1 MEVQDYSRIILVAVF
16 IITAFIIG
24 ITTNNKII
32 KLTPI
37 TSLLF
42 LIFEALA
49 QQNSFPNLTGPYLGQ
64 ILLGN
69 NPQLFAPE
77 IMINE
82 QGYHSS
88 IVFSP
93 DLKEAIWKPM
103 EREDGPVLYS
113 KLVNDKWTK
122 PQEINFGLESGVLD
136 PIFSVDGNR
145 IYFLSFQ
152 PIDKNSEQMERI
164 WYSERTKNGWLNGKP
179 LDKIFYNHP
188 THWTFSVAEN
198 GNLYF
203 TSEHPDLKGI
213 CISRFNGKNY
223 LPPQFLFDG
232 SMPFVSP
239 DESYMIYVLKK
250 EDTKTDLYIRYKE
263 SDGTWTSEIEI
274 GPNVNSDKHDLAPYV
289 SPDAKYLFFIS
300 QRERMNGIMWMSAK
314 IIEELRPKELK

>member
-1 MEVQDYSRIILVAVF
+1 MEVQDYSRIILFAVF
-16 IITAFIIG
+16 IIAAFIMG
-24 ITTNNKII
+24 ITTNNKMI

-42 LIFEALA
+42 LIFETMA
-49 QQNSFPNLTGPYLGQ
+49 QQINFPNLTGFYLGQ
-64 ILLGN
+64 KLPGN
-69 NPQLFAPE
+69 YPQLFAPE
-77 IMINE
+77 IMNND
-82 QGYHSS
+82 QGYHSP

-103 EREDGPVLYS
+103 EREGGPVLYS
-113 KLVNDKWTK
+113 KLINDKWTYPK
-122 PQEINFGLESGVLD
+122 EINFGLEFGVSD

-152 PIDKNSEQMERI
+152 PIGNSTEQMERI
-164 WYSERTKNGWLNGKP
+164 WYSERIKDEWAKGKP

-188 THWTFSVAEN
+188 THWTFSVTKN

-203 TSEHPDLKGI
+203 TSEKQDLKGI
-213 CISRFNGKNY
+213 CISRFDGNNY
-223 LPPQFLFDG
+223 MPPEYLFDG

-239 DESYMIYVLKK
+239 DESYMVYVLKK

-263 SDGTWTSEIEI
+263 SDGTWTNEIEI
-274 GPNVNSDKHDLAPYV
+274 GSNINSDEHDLAPHV
-289 SPDAKYLFFIS
+289 SPDGKYLFFIS
-300 QRERMNGIMWMSAK
+300 QREIMNGIMWISAK

>member
-1 MEVQDYSRIILVAVF
+1 VTKKEGLTKMKKIILVYH
-16 IITAFIIG
+16 
-24 ITTNNKII
+24 
-32 KLTPI
+32 
-37 TSLLF
+37 F
-42 LIFEALA
+42 LIIVAVTINA
-49 QQNSFPNLTGPYLGQ
+49 QQNNFPNLTGPYLGQ
-64 ILLGN
+64 KLPGKY
-69 NPQLFAPE
+69 PQLFATE

-93 DLKEAIWKPM
+93 DLKEAIWRPM
-103 EREDGPVLYS
+103 EREGGPVLYS
-113 KLVNDKWTK
+113 KLINDTWTQPK
-122 PQEINFGLESGVLD
+122 EINFGLGSGVLD

-152 PIDKNSEQMERI
+152 PIDNNTEQMERI
-164 WYSERTKNGWLNGKP
+164 WCSERVDNGWSKGKP

-188 THWTFSVAEN
+188 THWTFSVAKN

-203 TSEHPDLKGI
+203 TSEKPDLKGI
-213 CISRFNGKNY
+213 CISRFKGKNY

-250 EDTKTDLYIRYKE
+250 EDTKTDLFIRYKNL
-263 SDGTWTSEIEI
+263 DGTWTSEIEI
-274 GPNVNSDKHDLAPYV
+274 GPNINSDKHDLAPYV
-289 SPDAKYLFFIS
+289 SPDGKYLFFIS

-314 IIEELRPKELK
+314 IIEELRPNE

>member
-1 MEVQDYSRIILVAVF
+1 MKKIILVYH
-16 IITAFIIG
+16 
-24 ITTNNKII
+24 
-32 KLTPI
+32 
-37 TSLLF
+37 F
-42 LIFEALA
+42 LIIVAVTINA
-49 QQNSFPNLTGPYLGQ
+49 QQNNFPNLTGPYLGQ
-64 ILLGN
+64 KLPGKY
-69 NPQLFAPE
+69 PQLFATE

-93 DLKEAIWKPM
+93 DLKEAIWRPM
-103 EREDGPVLYS
+103 EREGGPVLYS
-113 KLVNDKWTK
+113 KLINDTWTQPK
-122 PQEINFGLESGVLD
+122 EINFGLGSGVLD

-152 PIDKNSEQMERI
+152 PIDNNTEQMERI
-164 WYSERTKNGWLNGKP
+164 WCSERVDNGWSKGKP

-188 THWTFSVAEN
+188 THWTFSVAKN

-203 TSEHPDLKGI
+203 TSEKPDLKGI
-213 CISRFNGKNY
+213 CISRFKGKNY

-250 EDTKTDLYIRYKE
+250 EDTKTDLFIRYKNL
-263 SDGTWTSEIEI
+263 DGTWTSEIEI
-274 GPNVNSDKHDLAPYV
+274 GPNINSDKHDLAPYV
-289 SPDAKYLFFIS
+289 SPDGKYLFFIS

-314 IIEELRPKELK
+314 IIEELRPNE

>member
-1 MEVQDYSRIILVAVF
+1 MKKIILVYY
-16 IITAFIIG
+16 
-24 ITTNNKII
+24 
-32 KLTPI
+32 
-37 TSLLF
+37 F
-42 LIFEALA
+42 LIIVAVTINA
-49 QQNSFPNLTGPYLGQ
+49 QQNNFTNLTGPYLGQ
-64 ILLGN
+64 KLPGKY
-69 NPQLFAPE
+69 PQLFATE

-93 DLKEAIWKPM
+93 DLKEAIWRPM
-103 EREDGPVLYS
+103 EREGGPVLYS
-113 KLVNDKWTK
+113 KLINDTWTQPK
-122 PQEINFGLESGVLD
+122 EINFGLESGVLD

-152 PIDKNSEQMERI
+152 PIDNNTEQMERF
-164 WYSERTKNGWLNGKP
+164 WYSERTDNGWSKGKP

-188 THWTFSVAEN
+188 THWTFSVAKN

-203 TSEHPDLKGI
+203 TSEKPDLKGI

-250 EDTKTDLYIRYKE
+250 EDTKTDLFIRYKNL
-263 SDGTWTSEIEI
+263 DGTWTSEI
-274 GPNVNSDKHDLAPYV
+274 
-289 SPDAKYLFFIS
+289 
-300 QRERMNGIMWMSAK
+300 
-314 IIEELRPKELK
+314 

>member
-1 MEVQDYSRIILVAVF
+1 MKAKDYWGLALFAVF
-16 IITAFIIG
+16 TIAAFIIG
-24 ITTNNKII
+24 VMANNKMI
-32 KLTPI
+32 KLI
-37 TSLLF
+37 
-42 LIFEALA
+42 LIAFFQLMIVKAIA
-49 QQNSFPNLTGPYLGQ
+49 QQNDFTKLTGPYLGQ
-64 ILLGN
+64 KLPGN
-69 NPQLFAPE
+69 YPQLFAPE

-93 DLKEAIWKPM
+93 DLKEATWKPM
-103 EREDGPVLYS
+103 DRVGGPVLYS
-113 KLVNDKWTK
+113 KLINDKWTQ
-122 PQEINFGLESGVLD
+122 PQEINFALESGVSD
-136 PIFSVDGNR
+136 PIFSADGDR

-152 PIDKNSEQMERI
+152 PIDNNSEQMERF
-164 WYSERTKNGWLNGKP
+164 WYSERTDNGWSKGKP

-188 THWTFSVAEN
+188 THWTFSVAKN

-223 LPPQFLFDG
+223 LPPEFLFDG

-263 SDGTWTSEIEI
+263 SDGTWTNEIEI
-274 GPNVNSDKHDLAPYV
+274 GPNINSDKHDLAPYV
-289 SPDAKYLFFIS
+289 SPDGKYLFFIS

-314 IIEELRPKELK
+314 IIEELRTKELN